1 MGVVYVVEHI
11 HTGEHLALKLLHG
24 AAAADPSAIA
34 RFKREARAGAQIKS
48 EFVVR
53 VTDADI
59 APELGGAPFFVM
71 DLLEGL
77 DLEKLVTKLGPLH
90 SEVVTQ
96 LLGQIAR
103 ALEKAHRIGIV
114 HRDLKPENIFLQC
127 RDDDA
132 PIAKILDFGI
142 SKFLRSDDLQGG
154 SLGLT
159 HAGSMM
165 GTPFYMSPEQARGD
179 VDAIDA
185 TTDIWA
191 TGIVAIRLLTG
202 QSYWTATTH
211 ADLTVQLLAAPMER
225 PSSRW
230 PWLGAKFD
238 DWFARSCHRDRS
250 QRWTGA
256 SEQIGALVDALR
268 GVQSPGAGMASI
280 VEVLRKAPSD
290 RPRKLVDPTGS
301 GPHEQRA
308 ALPERTLTANV
319 PPVMPCDLQ
328 GYKAVGGTTAGSNL
342 TRTAREL
349 GIRRGSRALIAAS
362 GLGLIAS
369 LWMVY
374 RLFSPA
380 PLVPGETMA
389 TGTPSGGP
397 SSVVPIAPGGGA
409 SGTGNGQKDL
419 AKVEAIEDASPLETA
434 TPTPTASASPSGR
447 PPAKIAPKPRSRPT
461 RPVDPAPSQSD
472 DLMRP

>member
-48 EFVVR
+48 EYVVR
-53 VTDADI
+53 VTDADT

-71 DLLEGL
+71 DLLDGL

-96 LLGQIAR
+96 LLGQIGR

-114 HRDLKPENIFLQC
+114 HRDLKPENIFLQR

-142 SKFLRSDDLQGG
+142 SKFLQSDDPERGT
-154 SLGLT
+154 LGLT

-185 TTDIWA
+185 KTDIWA
-191 TGIVAIRLLTG
+191 LGIVAIRLLTG
-202 QSYWTATTH
+202 QNYWTATTH
-211 ADLTVQLLAAPMER
+211 ADLTVQLLAAPMEQ
-225 PSSRW
+225 PSRRW

-250 QRWTGA
+250 QRWTGV

-268 GVQSPGAGMASI
+268 GVQSPGASTASI

-290 RPRKLVDPTGS
+290 RPRKLVDPAGS
-301 GPHEQRA
+301 GPHEERA

-319 PPVMPCDLQ
+319 PQVMPRDLD
-328 GYKAVGGTTAGSNL
+328 GYQAVGGTTAGSNL

-349 GIRRGSRALIAAS
+349 GLHRGRRALIAAA
-362 GLGLIAS
+362 GLGLVAS

-374 RLFSPA
+374 RLFSPPPA
-380 PLVPGETMA
+380 PGETMA
-389 TGTPSGGP
+389 TGTPSDSPTSVLRIERGGDA
-397 SSVVPIAPGGGA
+397 AP
-409 SGTGNGQKDL
+409 TGNGRKDRAEL
-419 AKVEAIEDASPLETA
+419 DAIESASPLETA
-434 TPTPTASASPSGR
+434 MPMPTASASPSGR
-447 PPAKIAPKPRSRPT
+447 PPAKTAPKPRSRPT
-461 RPVDPAPSQSD
+461 RPADPAPGQSD
-472 DLMRP
+472 DPMRP